1 MWGRGKS
8 EAPAIRRRTSAP
20 AAGSTGPWRTRANG
34 RTLRLPMSDAIGH
47 ECGLM
52 LLRLK
57 HPPSYYR
64 DRYGDVGWGMRKL
77 VVMMEKLR
85 NRGQDGAGVATIKF
99 DVPAGEKFLLRV
111 RSDKRS
117 AIERIAAILTADIDR
132 RKPGRLAAMDDRR
145 LRNRCEF
152 LGDVYLGHLR
162 YGTHGGGGVA
172 VCHPL
177 TRKSI
182 VSSRNLAMAG
192 NFNMTN
198 SPELFRQLVEYGLHP
213 IGESDTAVVLERI
226 GYELDREH
234 ERLASTMGPESFR
247 GLRDRALAA
256 AVSEDLDLV
265 RVLQKASEGWDG
277 GYAFAGLLG
286 NGDAF
291 VCRDPNGI
299 RPAFWLETDEVVVMA
314 SERGPIANLFDASPA
329 DVVEVPAGHLLE
341 IKRDGRV
348 RCEAFTEPRELRR
361 CTFERVYFS
370 RGNDPDIYAERK
382 RLGRSLAPRVL
393 EAIGHDVD
401 HAVFSFIPNTA
412 ESAYIGLVEEVER
425 LHRSRQA
432 DELWRRIES
441 GSVSRDDVMSL
452 ATGRVRAEKVAHKDQ
467 KMRTFITHDAARRDL
482 VMHVYDITRGI
493 VQADDALVV
502 VDDSI
507 VRGTTLRES
516 IITILSR
523 LNPARIIIC
532 SSCPPI
538 MYPDCYGIDM
548 SQLGRFIAF
557 EAAVALLEERG
568 EEELLEEV
576 EARCLEQAALPPERM
591 VNHVRAIY
599 DRFTLPELEAKISEL
614 VRPRHIAWDG
624 PIDVLYQSVDDLRR
638 AMPEHAGYWYFTGDF
653 PTPGGYRVLNRS
665 YLNWRQRVDA
675 RAY

>member
-1 MWGRGKS
+1 
-8 EAPAIRRRTSAP
+8 
-20 AAGSTGPWRTRANG
+20 
-34 RTLRLPMSDAIGH
+34 MSDAIGH

-52 LLRLK
+52 LIRLK

-64 DRYGDVGWGMRKL
+64 DHYGDPGWGIRKL
-77 VVMMEKLR
+77 VVLMEKLR

-99 DVPAGEKFLLRV
+99 DMPPGEKFLLRV
-111 RSDKRS
+111 RSDKKT
-117 AIERIAAILTADIDR
+117 AIERIATVLARDIDR
-132 RKPGRLAAMDDRR
+132 RKPGKLAAMDDAA
-145 LRNRCEF
+145 LRARCEF

-162 YGTHGGGGVA
+162 YGTNTGDGLA
-172 VCHPL
+172 ACHPL
-177 TRKSI
+177 TRKNT
-182 VSSRNLAMAG
+182 VASRNLAMAG

-213 IGESDTAVVLERI
+213 TGESDTAVVLERI

-234 ERLASTMGPESFR
+234 DRLASTMGPESFR
-247 GLRDRALAA
+247 GLRDRPLAE
-256 AVSEDLDLV
+256 AVSDDLDLV
-265 RVLQKASEGWDG
+265 RVLNKASEGWDG

-314 SERGPIANLFDASPA
+314 SERGPIVNLFNVDPPEVA
-329 DVVEVPAGHLLE
+329 EVPAGHLLE
-341 IKRDGRV
+341 IKRDGRI
-348 RCEAFTEPRELRR
+348 RCEAFTEPGELKR

-393 EAIGHDVD
+393 ERIDHDVE

-425 LHRSRQA
+425 QHRSRQA
-432 DELWRRIES
+432 EELWSRIEA

-493 VQADDALVV
+493 VQPEDALVV

-557 EAAVALLEERG
+557 EAAVTLLEERG
-568 EEELLEEV
+568 EEELLDEI
-576 EARCLEQAALPPERM
+576 EAKCIEQAGLPPHRM
-591 VNHVRAIY
+591 VNHVGLLY
-599 DRFTLPELEAKISEL
+599 DRFTLEELEGKISQL
-614 VRPRHIAWDG
+614 VRPKHIAWDG
-624 PIDVLYQSVDDLRR
+624 PIDVLYQSVEDLRK
-638 AMPEHAGYWYFTGDF
+638 AMPEHAGDWYFTGEF

>member
-1 MWGRGKS
+1 
-8 EAPAIRRRTSAP
+8 
-20 AAGSTGPWRTRANG
+20 
-34 RTLRLPMSDAIGH
+34 MSDAIGH
-47 ECGLM
+47 ECGLI

-57 HPPSYYR
+57 RPPTYFR
-64 DRYGDVGWGMRKL
+64 ERYGDVGWGIRKL
-77 VVMMEKLR
+77 VVLMEKLR
-85 NRGQDGAGVATIKF
+85 NRGQDGAGVASIKF
-99 DVPAGEKFLLRV
+99 DVPPGDKFLLRV
-111 RSDKRS
+111 RSDKRT
-117 AIERIAAILTADIDR
+117 AIERIAAILSRDLDK
-132 RKPGRLAAMDDRR
+132 RKPQKLARMDDRA
-145 LRNRCEF
+145 LRARCEF

-162 YGTHGGGGVA
+162 YGTHAGRGVSA
-172 VCHPL
+172 CHPL
-177 TRKSI
+177 TRKNT
-182 VSSRNLAMAG
+182 VASRNLAMAG

-198 SPELFRQLVEYGLHP
+198 SAELFHQLVEYGLHP
-213 IGESDTAVVLERI
+213 TGESDTAVVLERI

-234 ERLASTMGPESFR
+234 DRLASTMGPESFR
-247 GLRDRALAA
+247 GLRDRPLAE
-256 AVSEDLDLV
+256 AVSQDLDLV
-265 RVLQKASEGWDG
+265 RVISKASEGWDG

-299 RPAFWLETDEVVVMA
+299 RPAFWLENDEVVVMA
-314 SERGPIANLFDASPA
+314 SERGPIANLFDASPQ
-329 DVVEVPAGHLLE
+329 DVAEVPAGHVLE

-348 RCEAFTEPRELRR
+348 RCEPFTAPRELKR

-370 RGNDPDIYAERK
+370 RGNDADIYAERK

-393 EAIGHDVD
+393 EAIDHDVD
-401 HAVFSFIPNTA
+401 RAVFSFIPNTA
-412 ESAYIGLVEEVER
+412 ESAYIGLVEEIER
-425 LHRSRQA
+425 RHRTRQA
-432 DELWRRIES
+432 DELWRRIEA
-441 GSVSRDDVMSL
+441 GTVSRDDVLGL

-493 VQADDALVV
+493 VQPEDALVV

-516 IITILSR
+516 IITILAR
-523 LNPARIIIC
+523 LNPQRIIIC

-557 EAAVALLEERG
+557 EAAVSLLEERG
-568 EEELLEEV
+568 EEELLDEV

-599 DRFTLPELEAKISEL
+599 DRFELPELEAKIAEL
-614 VRPRHIAWDG
+614 VRPRHIDWDG
-624 PIDVLYQSVDDLRR
+624 PIDVLYQSVADLRR
-638 AMPEHAGYWYFTGDF
+638 AMPEHAGDWYFTGDF